1 MRIRGLF
8 LSGYLI
14 EVVQPATGDTSN
26 VLTNASAG
34 LMGRLETAIYPTNA
48 FRAHVSD
55 AQGLLKAE

>member
-14 EVVQPATGDTSN
+14 EVVQPAMGGHIERLD
-26 VLTNASAG
+26 NASAG
-34 LMGRLETAIYPTNA
+34 LMGRLETAIYPTTA

-55 AQGLLKAE
+55 AQGLLKAK